1 MDKVIIAGLLTIA
14 GVITAVI
21 LFGGLTESV
30 QEAGENTKTT
40 MAQSEEQ
47 RKSGITI
54 LEVLVNSDG
63 SEMTIRAKNTGSNE
77 IRPLEKLDVFLLD
90 IDGLWG
96 DYITYSPTPS
106 TNQNTWRVS
115 RPANTIWKPGDTFQL
130 LASLPANPLASNGY
144 TLTIT
149 TPDFSKDEYRFDT
162 GPVSLAPTPTPG
174 PAITPTPTL
183 TPTPTPIPSGSCTP
197 TSPGAAPVLNS
208 IATSTGYPR
217 QMLAVN
223 GDTSGASIVWNVD
236 VPGVANPNE
245 ITITTG
251 QGGTRY
257 FQIPDNAAPAIY
269 PVALRAG
276 ANTSN
281 IVCVIVKPSSG
292 AFPAPRIEDIGLN
305 GRTGSDIAITI
316 SAANMDS
323 DARLTVNG
331 TEISARYLSSA
342 LPIPYLIDRIPATF
356 GYPVYHYAQIRG
368 IVSNPTIGSTLNVV
382 ITNHDGQ
389 SDSKSYTLPARWED
403 LDSDGDGLLDS
414 WEDGIYT
421 APNGGT
427 VNLRAMGTTKY
438 KKDILLEADWTS
450 LAAPGTASYDDD
462 LWPFVIGVFA
472 NAPVLSP
479 DGTAGVNLII
489 DHGQGGE
496 FTEGGDVVTPGH
508 TTMAMGT
515 QCGGRAGCMN
525 MVDYRDDYNGRP
537 GFYNS
542 ARKGLF
548 HYTIFANRHV
558 RGAGGQAEFPSGNLG
573 GDDMFCAMPWVSTTS
588 FGECLAHELGHNIG
602 LAHGGLTPWNTYD
615 HSNAKVNFNSIMN
628 YRYSYG
634 GTPIGCRPVS
644 GTGGPVT
651 FSQGMLNPIV
661 EASVDENKGI
671 CDNVRLDFN
680 GDGLYTTGA
689 MDIVDEYTGSV
700 QEGRGSGTTLGTSR
714 DYDQWGNM
722 ILDFRSCWNDTQG
735 LVRRAECTP

>member
-40 MAQSEEQ
+40 VAQSEEQ

-54 LEVLVNSDG
+54 LQVLVNSSG
-63 SEMTIRAKNTGSNE
+63 SEMNIWAKNTGSSE
-77 IRPLEKLDVFLLD
+77 IQPLEKLDLFLLD

-106 TNQNTWRVS
+106 SSQNTWRVVS
-115 RPANTIWKPGDTFQL
+115 PPNVPWKPGDTFHL
-130 LASLPANPLASNGY
+130 LASLPANPLPNNGY
-144 TLTIT
+144 TLSIT
-149 TPDFSKDEYRFDT
+149 TPDLFKDEFRFDT
-162 GPVSLAPTPTPG
+162 GPVALGPTPTMG
-174 PAITPTPTL
+174 PTPTTGPTPTPTL
-183 TPTPTPIPSGSCTP
+183 TPPPTPVPSGSCTP
-197 TSPGAAPVLNS
+197 TPPGAAPILNS
-208 IATSTGYPR
+208 IATNIGYPR
-217 QMLAVN
+217 QMLAIN
-223 GDTSGASIVWNVD
+223 GDTAGASIVWNA
-236 VPGVANPNE
+236 GTSNE
-245 ITITTG
+245 TTITTG
-251 QGGTRY
+251 AGGSRY

-269 PVALRAG
+269 PVALRTG
-276 ANTSN
+276 ADTSN
-281 IVCVIVKPSSG
+281 IVCVTVKASSG
-292 AFPAPRIEDIGLN
+292 TFPAPRIEDIGLN
-305 GRTGSDIAITI
+305 GKTGSDIAIII
-316 SAANMDS
+316 SAANVDA

-342 LPIPYLIDRIPATF
+342 LPISYLIDRIPATF

-368 IVSNPTIGSTLNVV
+368 IVSNPTIGSTLDVV
-382 ITNHDGQ
+382 ITNQDGQ

-427 VNLRAMGTTKY
+427 VNLSAMGATKY
-438 KKDILLEADWTS
+438 KKDILLEADWS
-450 LAAPGTASYDDD
+450 SEAAPGTANYDNG
-462 LWPFVIGVFA
+462 LWPFVIGIFES
-472 NAPVLSP
+472 APVLNP

-496 FTEGGDVVTPGH
+496 FTGGGDVVTPSH

-515 QCGGRAGCMN
+515 SCGGRAGCMN

-548 HYTIFANRHV
+548 HYTVLANRHV
-558 RGAGGQAEFPSGNLG
+558 SGAGGQAEFPSGNLG
-573 GDDMFCAMPWVSTTS
+573 GDDMFCAQPWTSNTS

-615 HSNAKVNFNSIMN
+615 HSNGKVNFNSIMN

-634 GTPIGCRPVS
+634 GTPIACRPDS
-644 GTGGPVT
+644 RTGGPVT

-680 GDGLYTTGA
+680 SDGLYTTGA
-689 MDIVDEYTGSV
+689 LNIVGEVSRSV
-700 QEGRGSGTTLGTSR
+700 QEGRGSVTTLGTSR

-722 ILDFRSCWNDTQG
+722 ILDFRSCWNDTRG
-735 LVRRAECTP
+735 LVRRPECGP

>member
-54 LEVLVNSDG
+54 LEVLVNSNG
-63 SEMTIRAKNTGSNE
+63 SEMTIWAKNTGSNE

-251 QGGTRY
+251 QG
-257 FQIPDNAAPAIY
+257 
-269 PVALRAG
+269 
-276 ANTSN
+276 
-281 IVCVIVKPSSG
+281 
-292 AFPAPRIEDIGLN
+292 
-305 GRTGSDIAITI
+305 
-316 SAANMDS
+316 
-323 DARLTVNG
+323 
-331 TEISARYLSSA
+331 LS
-342 LPIPYLIDRIPATF
+342 LIHI
-356 GYPVYHYAQIRG
+356 
-368 IVSNPTIGSTLNVV
+368 
-382 ITNHDGQ
+382 
-389 SDSKSYTLPARWED
+389 
-403 LDSDGDGLLDS
+403 
-414 WEDGIYT
+414 
-421 APNGGT
+421 
-427 VNLRAMGTTKY
+427 
-438 KKDILLEADWTS
+438 
-450 LAAPGTASYDDD
+450 
-462 LWPFVIGVFA
+462 
-472 NAPVLSP
+472 
-479 DGTAGVNLII
+479 
-489 DHGQGGE
+489 
-496 FTEGGDVVTPGH
+496 
-508 TTMAMGT
+508 
-515 QCGGRAGCMN
+515 
-525 MVDYRDDYNGRP
+525 
-537 GFYNS
+537 
-542 ARKGLF
+542 
-548 HYTIFANRHV
+548 
-558 RGAGGQAEFPSGNLG
+558 
-573 GDDMFCAMPWVSTTS
+573 
-588 FGECLAHELGHNIG
+588 
-602 LAHGGLTPWNTYD
+602 
-615 HSNAKVNFNSIMN
+615 
-628 YRYSYG
+628 
-634 GTPIGCRPVS
+634 
-644 GTGGPVT
+644 
-651 FSQGMLNPIV
+651 
-661 EASVDENKGI
+661 
-671 CDNVRLDFN
+671 
-680 GDGLYTTGA
+680 
-689 MDIVDEYTGSV
+689 
-700 QEGRGSGTTLGTSR
+700 
-714 DYDQWGNM
+714 
-722 ILDFRSCWNDTQG
+722 
-735 LVRRAECTP
+735 